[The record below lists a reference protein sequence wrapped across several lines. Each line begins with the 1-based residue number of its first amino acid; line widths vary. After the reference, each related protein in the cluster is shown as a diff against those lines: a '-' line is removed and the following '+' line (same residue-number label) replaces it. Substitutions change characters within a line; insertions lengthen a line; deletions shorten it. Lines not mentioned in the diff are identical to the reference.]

1 IIFFGILNVIN
12 FPYPSLTSSSS
23 LSSSL
28 ISGELRSS
36 DSHSSLNKE
45 VSLMS
50 LSSNSGSDR
59 PLQSRSILPQ
69 VSSSRYS
76 HSIFMS
82 TKPSIPLTSPVSSSD
97 EHHSRTSTSMLPS
110 TTSFAFVLS
119 SCATST
125 TVVSTTSIGFVLS
138 TCILS
143 H

>member
-12 FPYPSLTSSSS
+12 FPYPSSTSSSS

-28 ISGELRSS
+28 ISRDIRSS
-36 DSHSSLNKE
+36 DSHSSLMS
-45 VSLMS
+45 SLMS
-50 LSSNSGSDR
+50 SSSNSGSDR
-59 PLQSRSILPQ
+59 TLQSTSILPQ

-82 TKPSIPLTSPVSSSD
+82 TKPSIPLTSPRSSSD

-119 SCATST
+119 SCATS
-125 TVVSTTSIGFVLS
+125 SLS
-138 TCILS
+138 SSPSCIS
-143 H
+143 G